1 MLTRLET
8 VRNKARR
15 GTSALPR
22 EDAQVDAS
30 EKEIRLVAKRS
41 TKTPNFVGSCSGD
54 AAVKRDVCDGFG
66 KFWLSAP
73 SASLRQHLT
82 PRIHH

>member
-15 GTSALPR
+15 GTSALAR
-22 EDAQVDAS
+22 EDAQVDAAK
-30 EKEIRLVAKRS
+30 KEIRLAAKRS

-54 AAVKRDVCDGFG
+54 AAVKRDVCDGLAYG
-66 KFWLSAP
+66 ISIIL
-73 SASLRQHLT
+73 HE
-82 PRIHH
+82 RICAL